1 VKTTAS
7 ERFESRDKMGADIEI
22 RPATADD
29 VPALV
34 ETQIRA
40 FHDDSRRFG
49 LAVDGSEPGGPPGY
63 DSPEWQ
69 TQMMRRGRYFTIR
82 NSGTVAGGMIVF
94 RLSTGFYNLG
104 RIWIDPAFQDLGIGR
119 VAIEYLH
126 ETIGP
131 GCTWTLD
138 TPSWAVRNHHFYES
152 LGYRRVGEEAMPDGW
167 VSWLYRRDPAAT
179 A

>member
-1 VKTTAS
+1 VKTTVS
-7 ERFESRDKMGADIEI
+7 DRFHACDKMGADVEI
-22 RPATADD
+22 RPAAAAD
-29 VPALV
+29 VPHLV

-40 FHDDSRRFG
+40 FHDDSRRFARTVG
-49 LAVDGSEPGGPPGY
+49 GGEPGGPPGY

-69 TQMMRRGRYFTIR
+69 TEMMRRGRYFTLR
-82 NSGTVAGGMIVF
+82 SSGTIAGGMIVF
-94 RLSTGFYNLG
+94 RAGDGSYNLG
-104 RIWIDPAFQDLGIGR
+104 RIWLDPAFQDLGIGR

-126 ETIGP
+126 EMIGP

-152 LGYRRVGEEAMPDGW
+152 LGYRKVGEEAMPDGW
-167 VSWLYRRDPAAT
+167 VSWLYRRDAAAT